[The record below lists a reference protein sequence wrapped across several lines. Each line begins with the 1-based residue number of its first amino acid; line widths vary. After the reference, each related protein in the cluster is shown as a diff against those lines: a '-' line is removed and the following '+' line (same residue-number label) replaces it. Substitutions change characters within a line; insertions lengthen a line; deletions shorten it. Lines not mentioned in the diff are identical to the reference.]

1 MSTAEKYIGAA
12 YAVFLLVL
20 LAYVVIISTKLARL
34 ERELTDIAQLAQERR
49 V

>member
-34 ERELTDIAQLAQERR
+34 ERELTDIARLAQERR
-49 V
+49 G

>member
-1 MSTAEKYIGAA
+1 VSTAEKYVGAA

-34 ERELTDIAQLAQERR
+34 ERELADIAHLARERR
-49 V
+49 G